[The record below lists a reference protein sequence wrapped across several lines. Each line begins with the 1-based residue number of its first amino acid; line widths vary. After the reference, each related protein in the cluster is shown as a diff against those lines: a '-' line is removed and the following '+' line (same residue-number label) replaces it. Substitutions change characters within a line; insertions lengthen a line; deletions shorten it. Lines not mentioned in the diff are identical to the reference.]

1 LLLSFDLFCHIKY
14 KDIPI
19 RKYSKT
25 HTGANSQ
32 DGGLKFGFINVGYQ
46 VDSVE
51 IVNMDP
57 IMPANW
63 HTAMKAANLKI
74 LCTVIF
80 FIMLKLKIGGSD
92 FMNQTLTSLENLP
105 LAYTSTFSTNFR

>member
-1 LLLSFDLFCHIKY
+1 MLLSFDLFCHTKY

-80 FIMLKLKIGGSD
+80 LYYAQIKNWRFRFYESNINKS
-92 FMNQTLTSLENLP
+92 QNLP